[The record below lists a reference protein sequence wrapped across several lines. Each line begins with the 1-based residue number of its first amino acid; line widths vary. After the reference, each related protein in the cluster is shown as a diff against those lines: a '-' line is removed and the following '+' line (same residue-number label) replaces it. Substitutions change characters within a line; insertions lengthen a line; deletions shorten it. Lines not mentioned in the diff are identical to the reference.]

1 MKKNNARAVCFVMA
15 FILSLQIVFPT
26 VQINAMDDLSSSSIA
41 VSEATPPSS
50 VADSQEETQSSL
62 ILSAPASSSNPPS
75 STASAQSNTSN
86 HSSARTDKTS
96 HLSSPVS
103 SFIWTDAMSATVDNA
118 CKWLTLNST
127 DKRYLLVMGIAGKS
141 ADIAVTT
148 REQQEI
154 AQKEGNYDNPNDLSL
169 DILTLVFSG
178 MNPENFQGL
187 NLIKNLYE
195 YQNLSSMD
203 AVANIL
209 ALIAFDSNQFS
220 IPDSAFNTRDSI
232 VQSLLQL
239 QQENGSF
246 VFNGE
251 ESFEI
256 TAIAVSALAPYQ
268 DQENVR
274 TSIQSALSYLQNQL
288 KQTQNF
294 NCYTLS
300 CLTIAVSSLGISVND
315 RRFASRD
322 ESLVDSIMQYQ
333 LSNGSFTVD
342 EDTEQAD
349 VIATEL
355 AIIAMIAAQNQESP
369 FILQNGIAYEQQNES
384 SSVPLIFICMIVAV
398 FLIAASL
405 ICIFVMKRK
414 KKQECLNEKA
424 NQKKNDDQ
432 HSTPNK
438 H

>member
-1 MKKNNARAVCFVMA
+1 MKKNHTRTVCFVMA
-15 FILSLQIVFPT
+15 FILSLQIIFPT
-26 VQINAMDDLSSSSIA
+26 AQINAVEDLPSSSIA
-41 VSEATPPSS
+41 VSESTPPSS
-50 VADSQEETQSSL
+50 VADSQEETQSSS
-62 ILSAPASSSNPPS
+62 ILSAPVSSSSPPS
-75 STASAQSNTSN
+75 STESTQSKTSN
-86 HSSARTDKTS
+86 HSSNKTDKTS
-96 HLSSPVS
+96 RLSSPVS
-103 SFIWTDAMSATVDNA
+103 SFAWTDAMSAAVDNA

-187 NLIKNLYE
+187 NLIKSLYE

-203 AVANIL
+203 AIVNSL

-220 IPDSAFNTRDSI
+220 IPDDAFNTRESI
-232 VQSLLQL
+232 VQSLLQM
-239 QQENGSF
+239 QQKDGSF

-251 ESFEI
+251 ENFEI
-256 TAIAVSALAPYQ
+256 TAIAISALSPYKE
-268 DQENVR
+268 QESVR

-288 KQTQNF
+288 SKTQNC

-300 CLTIAVSSLGISVND
+300 CLTIAVSSLGISVD
-315 RRFASRD
+315 DSRFANGD
-322 ESLVDSIMQYQ
+322 ESLVDSMMQYQ

-349 VIATEL
+349 AIATEL
-355 AIIAMIAAQNQESP
+355 AIVAMIAAQNQASP
-369 FILQNGIAYEQQNES
+369 LILQNGIAYEQQNES
-384 SSVPLIFICMIVAV
+384 SGLALIVICIIVAV
-398 FLIAASL
+398 VLIAASFL
-405 ICIFVMKRK
+405 CIFAMKRK
-414 KKQECLNEKA
+414 KKQERLHEKV
-424 NQKKNDDQ
+424 NQKKADD
-432 HSTPNK
+432 
-438 H
+438 